1 MIVGTSRFHRRHYG
15 EDLFVTIAHKFGG
28 MPLAAIE
35 VGAAVPAAIA
45 VEQLLQEHA
54 PHLMHGRANGHLAGF
69 QIQVSQPLAILQH
82 LPHEPV
88 YFLFRFSTKFLRSFF
103 FNCSSSFSSLMVRAG
118 RNCLILSLTAINS
131 WDRRK
136 NAWYRSPF

>member
-1 MIVGTSRFHRRHYG
+1 LVCAGKSALALLEMIVGTSRFHRRHSG

-35 VGAAVPAAIA
+35 VGAAVTSAIA

-69 QIQVSQPLAILQH
+69 QIKASHPLAILQH

-103 FNCSSSFSSLMVRAG
+103 FNLSILFSSLM
-118 RNCLILSLTAINS
+118 L
-131 WDRRK
+131 
-136 NAWYRSPF
+136 PP